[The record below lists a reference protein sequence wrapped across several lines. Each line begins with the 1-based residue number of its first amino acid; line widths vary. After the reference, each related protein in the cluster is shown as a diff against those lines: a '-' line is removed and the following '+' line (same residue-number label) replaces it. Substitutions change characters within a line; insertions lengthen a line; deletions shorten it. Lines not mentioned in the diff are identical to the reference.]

1 MSELPKLPPRA
12 RRMIRLLQLRL
23 LRARAALVPTE
34 RQRLFGLTIVI
45 GGVCGLAAVAF
56 HQSIHGLSRLTIE
69 RAEQMPGWAGVLLIA
84 GVPVA
89 GALLAGVLL
98 TLFPNARG
106 SGIPQ
111 VKVAYR
117 VPGGTVRLRDAVA
130 KFFIGTLQIG
140 TGSSLGR
147 EGPTVQICSG
157 VATSLARLAGLSP
170 QSVRRLLPVGTAAGI
185 AAAFNAPIAAV
196 TFTIEEIVGTLD
208 QTLLSGVIVAAALA
222 AVVERSVLGTHPIFE
237 APPGLTLESP
247 TSLVLYAG
255 LGVAAG
261 LVSIAFN
268 DLLLDQR
275 GAFRQLERVP
285 LWARPALGALSTGAA
300 ALVGLSVFRSGGI
313 TGGGYAALG
322 RALWGGLPVTVML
335 ALCVLK
341 LLATSTTYASGGA
354 GGIFA
359 PTLFIGGMLGGV
371 FGSLDVHLFGHA
383 NSELGSFAL
392 VGMGALFAAFIR
404 APITSVLIIIEMTDG
419 YSLILP
425 LMIANMS
432 AYAIAR
438 RFRPVQI
445 YDALLLQ
452 DGVRLD
458 EKPADVLEGATVAQ
472 LGLDE
477 RPFVSFLKGQS
488 ARSMLDA
495 FSDAGRQEVFPVVD
509 EARRLLGIITLEDL
523 TTLAAEPGLETL
535 IHTADLMRPAVS
547 VLLSERVTLALQ
559 RMSDAGIRELPVLD
573 EQRVLLG
580 FIDEA
585 SIARAV
591 LKTRDARRPATQ
603 PAG

>member
-1 MSELPKLPPRA
+1 
-12 RRMIRLLQLRL
+12 
-23 LRARAALVPTE
+23 V
-34 RQRLFGLTIVI
+34 V
-45 GGVCGLAAVAF
+45 
-56 HQSIHGLSRLTIE
+56 
-69 RAEQMPGWAGVLLIA
+69 
-84 GVPVA
+84 
-89 GALLAGVLL
+89 GALLAGLL
-98 TLFPNARG
+98 LMVFPNARG

-117 VPGGTVRLRDAVA
+117 MPGGTVRLRDAVA

-140 TGSSLGR
+140 SGSSLGR

-157 VATSLARLAGLSP
+157 VATALARFAGLSP
-170 QSVRRLLPVGTAAGI
+170 QNVRRLLPVGTAAGI

-237 APPGLTLESP
+237 APAGLTLESP
-247 TSLVLYAG
+247 ASLLLYAG

-261 LVSIAFN
+261 LLSIAFK
-268 DLLLDQR
+268 DLLIEQR
-275 GAFRQLERVP
+275 ASFRTLNRVP
-285 LWARPALGALSTGAA
+285 AWGRPALGALSTGAA
-300 ALVGLSVFRSGGI
+300 ALVGLSIFGSGGI
-313 TGGGYAALG
+313 TGGGYTTLG
-322 RALWGGLPVTVML
+322 RALQGGLPVTVML
-335 ALCVLK
+335 ALCLLK

-371 FGSLDVHLFGHA
+371 FGSLDVALFSHSS
-383 NSELGSFAL
+383 SELGSFAL
-392 VGMGALFAAFIR
+392 VGMGALFAGFIR
-404 APITSVLIIIEMTDG
+404 APITSVLIIIEMTGG

-432 AYAIAR
+432 SYAIAR

-477 RPFVSFLKGQS
+477 RPFVSFTRGQT
-488 ARSMLDA
+488 AQSMLDA
-495 FSDAGRQEVFPVVD
+495 FSDAGRQEVFPVID
-509 EARRLLGIITLEDL
+509 PARRLLGIITLEDL
-523 TTLAAEPGLETL
+523 TTLAAEPGLEAL
-535 IHTADLMRPAVS
+535 INTADLMRAPVS
-547 VLLSERVTLALQ
+547 VQLEERATLALE
-559 RMSDAGIRELPVLD
+559 RMTGAGLRELPVVD
-573 EQRVLLG
+573 EQRTLLG
-580 FIDEA
+580 FVDEA

-591 LKTRDARRPATQ
+591 LKARDARRPATQ
-603 PAG
+603 LES